1 LISRSASRA
10 FDNESITSFQA
21 LQAPFLITDDALAK
35 AVATSDIS
43 AQRLIGQFKT
53 NLQKEI

>member
-10 FDNESITSFQA
+10 LDNESITSFQA
-21 LQAPFLITDDALAK
+21 LQAPFLIIDDPLAK

-43 AQRLIGQFKT
+43 AQMLIGQFKT
-53 NLQKEI
+53 SLQKEI